1 MKEGQSSRPS
11 MNRHDYWLKVVRLG
25 RFELPTS
32 CFGGTR
38 SIHLSYSRVPP
49 LYHASRFTRIPV
61 LNFRMDLSCRADK
74 VAPTHALGD
83 RYSIFSAIIERP
95 RTFTS
100 MEMGGR
106 RLLPCTISPR
116 TQVLPPS
123 APTFKGSYTVLSH
136 GLTTMGWPAVYLYF
150 EASMARSVT

>member
-1 MKEGQSSRPS
+1 VTGGDATIAESCGMQIDNG
-11 MNRHDYWLKVVRLG
+11 VGRLG

-49 LYHASRFTRIPV
+49 LYHACRFTRIPAF
-61 LNFRMDLSCRADK
+61 NFRIDLFCRVDE
-74 VAPTHALGD
+74 VATTYSLGD
-83 RYSIFSAIIERP
+83 HYSMLSAIMERP

-100 MEMGGR
+100 IEMGGR

-123 APTFKGSYTVLSH
+123 APTFKGS
-136 GLTTMGWPAVYLYF
+136 
-150 EASMARSVT
+150 